1 MSINSRSSKTS
12 KRLEN
17 ILIIIRPNKIYV
29 QYLNSQTQ
37 DKDKTMLNK
46 IIDILGYGMITFM
59 IGYAVYFYASELI
72 RIIS

>member
-1 MSINSRSSKTS
+1 M
-12 KRLEN
+12 
-17 ILIIIRPNKIYV
+17 

-37 DKDKTMLNK
+37 DKDKIMLNK

-59 IGYAVYFYASELI
+59 IGYAVYFYATELI